1 MKTDWNEIADCLRS
15 EIIEYGALLSGFE
28 AQQKA
33 IFSRDSEEV
42 LRISGEIEKQVAV
55 VHTARESRE
64 RKVAAFALEN
74 GRPQNATLRSLVTV
88 FEADAQPLIEALITD
103 VNLLVHRIRR
113 ANRHNHTLLART
125 VAAHREA
132 LRVLRPGSFNG
143 TYSAAGRVPGI
154 SPAVALQAAG

>member
-1 MKTDWNEIADCLRS
+1 MKTVWNEIADCLRS

-33 IFSRDSEEV
+33 IFARDSEEV
-42 LRISGEIEKQVAV
+42 LRIGGEIEKQVAAV
-55 VHTARESRE
+55 RGARENRE

-74 GRPQNATLRSLVTV
+74 DRPQNATLRSLVPV
-88 FEADAQPLIEALITD
+88 FDTDAQPLIEALISD
-103 VNLLVHRIRR
+103 VNVLVHRIRR

-132 LRVLRPGSFNG
+132 LRILRPGSCNS
-143 TYSAAGRVPGI
+143 TYSAAGRVPARSGA
-154 SPAVALQAAG
+154 PLRLVAV